1 MRNKSSVAQYSI
13 RVLPVLLAGLAGGLA
28 EIIWVSFY
36 SATSSVSAAEVA
48 RQVTATLLPSL
59 GGSALAPILGIAI
72 HLLLSACLAAGFAA
86 VLLRPVLRRFGI
98 AGLFVS
104 APLTLALIWAVNFF
118 VLLPWLNPVFPRL
131 LPYAVTLASK
141 LLFGMAMAAVYAAVP
156 AKRIQ
161 GVISAA
167 PM

>member
-1 MRNKSSVAQYSI
+1 MQNTSSAAQHNI
-13 RVLPVLLAGLAGGLA
+13 RILPVLLAGLAGGLA
-28 EIIWVSFY
+28 EIIWVALY
-36 SATSSVSAAEVA
+36 SATSNVNAAEVA
-48 RQVTATLLPSL
+48 RQVTATVLPSL
-59 GGSALAPILGIAI
+59 GGSTLAPALGITV

-86 VLLRPVLRRFGI
+86 VLLRPVLRRFGS

-118 VLLPWLNPVFPRL
+118 VLLPQLNPVFPHL
-131 LPYAVTLASK
+131 LPYTVTLASK
-141 LLFGMAMAAVYAAVP
+141 LLFGMAMAGVYAAAAARRP
-156 AKRIQ
+156 Q